1 MTPVAE
7 AVAAGADRPY
17 SGTVSFMFNNIEY
30 YT

>member
-7 AVAAGADRPY
+7 AVAAETDRPY
-17 SGTVSFMFNNIEY
+17 SGTVSLMFNSIEY